1 MTRDRSRERLGLA
14 QTPVAESPAGTVAFI
29 LTWDPSARVFQ
40 RPVGLYLSPLVVMNF
55 TARIGYEFA

>member
-1 MTRDRSRERLGLA
+1 MTRDRSQERLGLA
-14 QTPVAESPAGTVAFI
+14 TPMAESPAGTVAFI
-29 LTWDPSARVFQ
+29 LTWDPSARVSQ